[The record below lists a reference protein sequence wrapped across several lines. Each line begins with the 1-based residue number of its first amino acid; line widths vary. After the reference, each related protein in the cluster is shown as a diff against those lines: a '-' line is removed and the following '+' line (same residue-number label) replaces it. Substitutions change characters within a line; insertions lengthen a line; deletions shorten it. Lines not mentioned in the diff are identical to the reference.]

1 MSHSMTWAARLSAAV
16 LAGVL
21 LLGCT
26 EPDINRERDRLA
38 DGDGP
43 ITFGLAWPLTHPKGT
58 LLLGAQMA
66 VDEINA
72 AGGVLGRELRLDVRD
87 DERSVDTGMIIAQ
100 EFANNPDL
108 VAAIAHLDSWVAIPS
123 SSVYEYSQLV
133 MLTPGAVGLPLTQ
146 QGFNHVFRLLPNN
159 AVGARTLAEFAADS
173 DYNRIITYYI
183 NDAFGRDLANIF
195 EERANELSLTI
206 VDRRAYDAVGT
217 NHLSVLESWRD
228 LFDFDA
234 IFLAG
239 SLPDGPQIMELMRE
253 IGIDVPV
260 FSGVGFD
267 SPDLIRLGGD
277 IVEGV
282 VVPTVFHHDIPEPH
296 ISDFS
301 RRFQALHG
309 HFPDPSVASG
319 YDAVYLLVHAIE
331 STGSARP
338 ADIAEALR
346 TLRDW
351 QGLTGT
357 LSGTPHGELRDGGMI
372 LSIVRDGAFQYLRR
386 GNE

>member
-1 MSHSMTWAARLSAAV
+1 MTWAARLSAAV
-16 LAGVL
+16 LAAIL
-21 LLGCT
+21 LVGCT
-26 EPDINRERDRLA
+26 EPDVNRERDRLA
-38 DGDGP
+38 SGDGP

-72 AGGVLGRELRLDVRD
+72 AGGVLGRELRLAVRD
-87 DERSVDTGMIIAQ
+87 DERSVDTGMVIAQ
-100 EFANNPDL
+100 DFASNPNL
-108 VAAIAHLDSWVAIPS
+108 VAAISHLDSWVAIPA

-146 QGFNHVFRLLPNN
+146 QGFNNVFRLLPNN
-159 AVGARTLAEFAADS
+159 AVSARTLADYAAEAG
-173 DYNRIITYYI
+173 YNRILTYYI

-206 VDRRAYDAVGT
+206 VDRRAYDPIGS
-217 NHLSVLESWRD
+217 NHVSVLETWRD
-228 LFDFDA
+228 LFEFDA

-239 SLPDGPQIMELMRE
+239 SLPDGPQIMQLMRD
-253 IGIDVPV
+253 IGIDAPV

-267 SPDLIRLGGD
+267 SPDLIRLGGE

-282 VVPTVFHHDIPEPH
+282 VVPTVFHHDIPDPQ

-301 RRFQALHG
+301 SRFHALHG
-309 HFPDPSVASG
+309 HLPDPSVAGG

-357 LSGTPHGELRDGGMI
+357 LNGTPSGELRDGGMI
-372 LSIVRDGAFQYLRR
+372 LSIVRDGAFQYLQR
-386 GNE
+386 GSE